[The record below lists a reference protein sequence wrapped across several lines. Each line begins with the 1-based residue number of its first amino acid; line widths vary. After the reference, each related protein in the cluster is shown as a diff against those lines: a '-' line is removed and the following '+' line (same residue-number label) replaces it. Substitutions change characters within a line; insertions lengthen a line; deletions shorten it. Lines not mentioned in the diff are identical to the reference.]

1 MKYLFVFLTFCLVA
15 TACSKDETP
24 TSDDLVGTV
33 WSQTVDDRTD
43 TFYFSLDH
51 QCTVEWQYAGF
62 DAVRLSCRYT
72 YAPPTVTISTLST
85 RYVGK
90 SRTIFSISDIQTPI
104 SNCTGFDNKQKPR
117 TLVRAFVYVGFRRGS
132 FGNERVCEWHGV
144 SFTDRVCGPT
154 CPARDH
160 SQYFSADHAA
170 GFGNKS

>member
-1 MKYLFVFLTFCLVA
+1 MKSKRGESARMKYLFGFLTFCLVA

-24 TSDDLVGTV
+24 ASDDLVDTV

-90 SRTIFSISDIQTPI
+90 I
-104 SNCTGFDNKQKPR
+104 
-117 TLVRAFVYVGFRRGS
+117 
-132 FGNERVCEWHGV
+132 
-144 SFTDRVCGPT
+144 
-154 CPARDH
+154 
-160 SQYFSADHAA
+160 
-170 GFGNKS
+170 

>member
-24 TSDDLVGTV
+24 ASDDLVSTV

-90 SRTIFSISDIQTPI
+90 IEDDILYIRYSD
-104 SNCTGFDNKQKPR
+104 
-117 TLVRAFVYVGFRRGS
+117 
-132 FGNERVCEWHGV
+132 
-144 SFTDRVCGPT
+144 TDLELHRI
-154 CPARDH
+154 R
-160 SQYFSADHAA
+160 
-170 GFGNKS
+170 